1 MSSGRMVRVT
11 RIDTGETWPSI
22 AAAAKALFIAPTSL
36 SRAKVSGR
44 THVCDIPLKF
54 EDTMTSVNATEM
66 KDLETGIVYPTIVS
80 VADAFGV
87 DTYQVYNNAKNGHRL
102 HGHRV
107 VFTDEEKAKEC
118 KPYIGRRKKRVR
130 CVDTDEEFESVRDAA
145 ERMGVTSSCIT
156 NCIIQGWKVKGMMF
170 EYAQ

>member
-102 HGHRV
+102 RH
-107 VFTDEEKAKEC
+107 AKN
-118 KPYIGRRKKRVR
+118 
-130 CVDTDEEFESVRDAA
+130 A
-145 ERMGVTSSCIT
+145 ERSGLFRESRIMGTIKRIGPNPSDD
-156 NCIIQGWKVKGMMF
+156 
-170 EYAQ
+170 